1 MFTSSYDL
9 SQASQ
14 TWMEHQS
21 LEHIKRALRVTL
33 EWQTPSISLQR
44 KRQSVR
50 FATESF
56 ARHLQ
61 RLMRIEEED
70 GYMRMVVDAK
80 PNKGRLIESLR
91 DDHTRFRRDIELL
104 LIELDEL
111 GDWQEEQFDALCER
125 ISRLLD
131 EVDRHDHDEVRL
143 LQDALLLDE
152 GVGD

>member
-1 MFTSSYDL
+1 MFASSYDL

-14 TWMEHQS
+14 TWMEHQA

-33 EWQTPSISLQR
+33 DWETPAISFQR
-44 KRQSVR
+44 KRQSVT

-56 ARHLQ
+56 ARHLE
-61 RLMRIEEED
+61 RLMKIEEED

-80 PNKGRLIESLR
+80 PNKACRIADLR
-91 DDHTRFRRDIELL
+91 DDHTRFRRSVELL

-111 GDWQEEQFDALCER
+111 GDWQESEFEAICER
-125 ISRLLD
+125 VSALLA
-131 EVDRHDHDEVRL
+131 EVDRHDCDEVRL